1 MMHGVEDRGSV
12 PTQRHV
18 RTILIDDHTAFA
30 EALAVALSA
39 QSDITVVG
47 CAATPWAARA
57 LLDQQVNVAVIDLQF
72 GGHDALELARE
83 IRLLAP
89 SIALVLMSDTPD
101 ALVLETMLS
110 LGARGFVHKGQGV
123 QHIIDAVRSAETDQI
138 ALPAAMFTDFV
149 SRSQGRSDR
158 TRASDRLRMLLTER
172 ECEILTLMAEGH
184 STRDIAARLVLSV
197 NTVRSH
203 VQNTL
208 TKLGVN
214 SRLQAVA
221 LAREAGLFGRVS
233 GNVSGEYGVTRVERR
248 RQT

>member
-1 MMHGVEDRGSV
+1 
-12 PTQRHV
+12 V
-18 RTILIDDHTAFA
+18 RTIVIDDHPAFA

-39 QSDITVVG
+39 ESDISVVG

-57 LLDQQVNVAVIDLQF
+57 LLDQQINVAVIDLQF

-83 IRLLAP
+83 IRVVAP
-89 SIALVLMSDTPD
+89 SIALVLISDTPD
-101 ALVLETMLS
+101 ALVLETMLA

-123 QHIIDAVRSAETDQI
+123 QHIIDAVRAAETDQI

-149 SRSQGRSDR
+149 SRSQGRSER
-158 TRASDRLRMLLTER
+158 TRASDTLRDLLTDR
-172 ECEILTLMAEGH
+172 ECEILTLMADGH

-214 SRLQAVA
+214 NRLRAVA
-221 LAREAGLFGRVS
+221 LAREAGMLGPVP
-233 GNVSGEYGVTRVERR
+233 GTASGEYGVTRIERR
-248 RQT
+248 RRT